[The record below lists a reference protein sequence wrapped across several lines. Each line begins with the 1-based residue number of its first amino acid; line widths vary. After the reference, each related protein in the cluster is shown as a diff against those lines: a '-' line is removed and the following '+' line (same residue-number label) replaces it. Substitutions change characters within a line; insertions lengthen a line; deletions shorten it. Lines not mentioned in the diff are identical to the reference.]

1 MSYLGY
7 LMSYLLLEEL
17 FEILDELFEVFNET
31 LGYFVIYLGHF
42 VTFGDILFVI
52 KDLAYFIF
60 SLESQMPNLAFFG
73 GGSAPARSIHPPPRE
88 VIRGMFGFIPPPVG
102 ILFLWGILVL
112 RE

>member
-1 MSYLGY
+1 M
-7 LMSYLLLEEL
+7 
-17 FEILDELFEVFNET
+17 LDELFGVFNET

-42 VTFGDILFVI
+42 VTFGGILFII

-73 GGSAPARSIHPPPRE
+73 GGSAPARSIRPSRQ

-102 ILFLWGILVL
+102 ILFIWGILVL
-112 RE
+112 GE